1 MRKLIHAKLPLRN
14 GWWLGAASLVFLLL
28 SAPVQVQAVTYAN
41 ASVPFN
47 WIDASGH
54 SKVGYNTVPYKFNN
68 TGGCGTTPP
77 ILDDT
82 LSDSIPIGFT
92 FMYGG
97 VNFSQ
102 VRIMS
107 NGRLQFNDNTTCG
120 FGSPVTQLP
129 YPDAGL
135 NYTMRIYGNDLDPT
149 LSSEAPGYNT
159 VCTSRTTCY
168 VSYATLGT
176 APYRSFVVTWSNVP
190 EWTGASTASGGYN
203 LQIILQENGE
213 FIYQYGADTPGPG
226 NTNAQ
231 IGWQVDAND
240 YDVPSVGFPA
250 NNSAIKFFIPRPVAE
265 YRMEQPSWNGTAGEV
280 RDTSGNGRNG
290 VRVGSAQTTAAGF
303 ACRGAAIPSNN
314 NAGTIDAINT
324 GIVVPTTV
332 GGAGTITFWYDPAAW
347 ASNISQDA
355 QLFDATVANNQWF
368 FLVKRRISN
377 TNSVLRFVI
386 RDSTGTDRVVET
398 PNLGNSVLSATG
410 WVHIAVSWNFNA
422 LGGSNND
429 HMRIYVNGVQQVQGS
444 FTSAGTVSGSIGT
457 LYVGDNRSGFIGHG
471 GSGRSASGTLDEFRI
486 YNYEGGLALVQRDM
500 SQASGA
506 CLAHYA
512 ISHAGSGK
520 ACQANNVTIAA
531 HDVNHNLIPMPNNT
545 TAITLSTS
553 TGLGDWS
560 LVNGYGVLNNGT
572 ANDGMATYLFNGEYQ
587 AVFALNHS
595 TAGAVNINVTD
606 GQLVENAAE
615 DPTLTLTACVSK
627 FNACHNY
634 TSSNCSAASGRLYTR
649 LAGTAFSGD
658 VVALNS
664 SDAVETAFAGK
675 VNVSLIARSA
685 TGSVDGF
692 NCFVPGYSQTV
703 DAAVTGFSAGRLTLG
718 SITVPNAY
726 RDARF
731 KFVCDATNCPPSG
744 MTWCSADNFAVRPQA
759 LTVVS
764 TANADSTGT
773 SASAAP
779 TIKAG
784 AGFGL
789 TATAVAGYDGTPK
802 LDSAQVAAHAG
813 ATRTGTLLGT
823 FGAADGATGAA
834 TGAAFSYDDV
844 GYFRL
849 NADGVYDDAYTVV
862 DQPSD
867 CTNDFSNTAVGGKYG
882 CKFGNVAATG
892 YFGRFVP
899 DHFTTTVT
907 QGCSSGNFTYSAQPF
922 TVNVAAWNGAV
933 VAAVTQNYAGSFA
946 KPVTL
951 TDGNALAVG
960 SFGTTGSIAAPS
972 FFAGIAT
979 VNTPAYTFGSRTTAP
994 AAIKLRA
1001 TDAPDG
1007 VTSSGAAEGTATID
1021 SGRLRIMNAYGS
1033 EFLALPVTLVAQYWS
1048 GAAWV
1053 TNTPDNCTALTPP
1066 ASGSGLALHLA
1077 NGGTTVATLNN
1088 PLAAGNASLKLTAP
1102 GAGHAGYVDITVNS
1116 PAWLD
1121 FNWKGAG
1128 DTDPA
1133 ARATFGIYKNANE
1146 FVYIRENY

>member
-1 MRKLIHAKLPLRN
+1 MRKLIRGKLFLR
-14 GWWLGAASLVFLLL
+14 GGRWLGAASLVILLL

-41 ASVPFN
+41 VSVPFN
-47 WIDASGH
+47 WIDASSH

-77 ILDDT
+77 VLDDT
-82 LSDSIPIGFT
+82 LSDNIPIGFT

-97 VNFSQ
+97 VNFTQ
-102 VRIMS
+102 ARIMS
-107 NGRLQFNDNTTCG
+107 NGRLQFNNNTTCG

-149 LSSEAPGYNT
+149 LKSEVAGYNT

-190 EWTGASTASGGYN
+190 EWAAGGSTSGNYN

-213 FIYQYGADTPGPG
+213 FIYQYGVDTPGPQAA
-226 NTNAQ
+226 TAQ
-231 IGWQVDAND
+231 VGWQVDSND
-240 YDVPSVGFPA
+240 YDVPAVGLPA
-250 NNSAIKFFIPRPVAE
+250 NNSAIKFYIPRPVAE

-280 RDTSGNGRNG
+280 LDTSGNGRNG
-290 VRVGSAQTTAAGF
+290 RAVQAGASTRPTEVATGKVCRGGQIADNSTAADIS
-303 ACRGAAIPSNN
+303 AI
-314 NAGTIDAINT
+314 DT
-324 GIVVPTTV
+324 GVSVPATV
-332 GGAGTITFWYDPAAW
+332 GGVGTITFWYNNS
-347 ASNISQDA
+347 SNDRM
-355 QLFDATVANNQWF
+355 LFDATVANNQWF
-368 FLVKRRISN
+368 YLMR
-377 TNSVLRFVI
+377 TNNRALRFVVT
-386 RDSTGTDRVVET
+386 DSNNTRQAVQTANNAI
-398 PNLGNSVLSATG
+398 PNTG
-410 WVHIAVSWNFNA
+410 WTHIAVSWNFNNLA
-422 LGGSNND
+422 ASNSD
-429 HMRIYVNGVQQVQGS
+429 HLRVYVDGVLS
-444 FTSAGTVSGSIGT
+444 ATSAFTISGTVSPGIGT
-457 LYVGDNRSGFIGHG
+457 LYVGDNRSSFIDGTG
-471 GSGRSASGTLDEFRI
+471 PGTGRSAGNPGGGNNATLDEFRI
-486 YNYEGGLALVQRDM
+486 YNYEGGIALVQRDM
-500 SQASGA
+500 NQAGA
-506 CLAHYA
+506 CLNHYA
-512 ISHAGSGK
+512 ISNAGSGK
-520 ACQANNVTIAA
+520 ACQANNVTITA
-531 HDVNHNLIPMPNNT
+531 HDVNHNLILMPNNT
-545 TAITLSTS
+545 TTITFSTS

-606 GQLVENAAE
+606 GQIVESATE
-615 DPTLTLTACVSK
+615 DPTLTLTACVSR

-664 SDAVETAFAGK
+664 SDAVETTFAGK
-675 VNVSLIARSA
+675 VNVSLIARAA

-692 NCFVPGYSQTV
+692 NCFTPDYSQTV

-718 SITVPNAY
+718 STTVPNAY

-744 MTWCSADNFAVRPQA
+744 MTWCSVDNFAIRPQA
-759 LTVVS
+759 FTVVS
-764 TANADSTGT
+764 TASADSTGT
-773 SASAAP
+773 STSAAP
-779 TIKAG
+779 AIKAG
-784 AGFGL
+784 SGFGL

-823 FGAADGATGAA
+823 FGAANGATGAA

-849 NADGVYDDAYTVV
+849 NADGVYDDTYTAV
-862 DQPSD
+862 DQSAD

-892 YFGRFVP
+892 YFGRFIP

-907 QGCSSGNFTYSAQPF
+907 QGCSSGSFTYSAQPF
-922 TVNVAAWNGAV
+922 TVNVTAWNGAV
-933 VAAVTQNYAGSFA
+933 ATAVTQNYAGTFA

-960 SFGTTGSIAAPS
+960 SFGATGGIAASS
-972 FFAGIAT
+972 FSAGIAT
-979 VNTPAYTFGSRTTAP
+979 VNTPAYTFSSRTTAP
-994 AAIKLRA
+994 AVIKLRA

-1053 TNTPDNCTALTPP
+1053 TNTQDNCTALTPP
-1066 ASGSGLALHLA
+1066 TSGSGLALHLA
-1077 NGGTTVATLNN
+1077 NSGTTTATLNN
-1088 PLAAGNASLKLTAP
+1088 PLVAGNASLNLTAP
-1102 GAGHAGYVDITVNS
+1102 GAGHAGYVDITINS

-1146 FVYIRENY
+1146 FIYIRENY